1 MLETGELEDLMD
13 IDYLG
18 PIILTAVGLVGL
30 LILLITH
37 GPAS

>member
-1 MLETGELEDLMD
+1 MD

-18 PIILTAVGLVGL
+18 PILLAAVGLVGL

-37 GPAS
+37 GLTHGLAS